1 MFYIIIIILIFF
13 LLFSKLKDTRIDF
26 KSFFRKGFKI
36 SKDKFGLFCFT
47 GKQGSGKTYSSVR
60 FLLENAKNGFI
71 ITNVKSFAKSLDYL
85 YIDNILDIIDFAKN
99 YNGDKQLYIFF
110 DEIFT
115 ILEKKTAINKDILS
129 FISQLRK
136 RHIILITTAQEW
148 SEINI
153 TFRRYV
159 RFQISCNMFR
169 FPFLHTAII
178 INSIHDGD
186 TLKWNGDTMEYEAQ
200 LIQKNIHKANL
211 WIADSYDTYETINT
225 DNKV

>member
-1 MFYIIIIILIFF
+1 MYYLFIIVIIFIIFSQF
-13 LLFSKLKDTRIDF
+13 KNLHIDF
-26 KSFFRKGFKI
+26 KSFLKKGFKI

-47 GKQGSGKTYSSVR
+47 GKQGSGKTYSSIR
-60 FLLENAKNGFI
+60 FLLENSKNGLI
-71 ITNVKSFAKSLDYL
+71 ITNVKSFAKTVECI
-85 YIDNILDIIDFAKN
+85 YIKNILDIIEFCEN
-99 YNGDKQLYIFF
+99 YKGDKQLYIFF

-159 RFQISCNMFR
+159 RFQISCSMYR
-169 FPFLHTAII
+169 LPFLHTAII
-178 INSIHDGD
+178 INDVHDGD
-186 TLKWNGDTMEYEAQ
+186 TLKWNGETMEYEAD
-200 LIQKNIHKANL
+200 LIQKNIHKSNL
-211 WIADSYDTYETINT
+211 WVAESYDTYETVET
-225 DNKV
+225 DNSV

>member
-1 MFYIIIIILIFF
+1 MYYLFFAIIIFII
-13 LLFSKLKDTRIDF
+13 FSQFKNLHIDL
-26 KSFFRKGFKI
+26 KSFFKKGFKI
-36 SKDKFGLFCFT
+36 TKDRFGLFCFT
-47 GKQGSGKTYSSVR
+47 GKQGSGKTYSSIR
-60 FLLENAKNGFI
+60 FLLENSKNGLI
-71 ITNVKSFAKSLDYL
+71 VTNVKSFAKTVECI
-85 YIDNILDIIDFAKN
+85 YIDNILEIIEFSKN
-99 YNGDKQLYIFF
+99 YKGDKQLYIFF

-159 RFQISCNMFR
+159 RFQISCSMYR

-178 INSIHDGD
+178 INAIHDGD
-186 TLKWNGDTMEYEAQ
+186 TLKWNGDTMEYEAD
-200 LIQKNIHKANL
+200 LIQKNIHKSNL
-211 WIADSYDTYETINT
+211 WVAETYDTYETINT